1 MKRRMLMTVVL
12 ALAGLMAVTACS
24 PAAGISALGQPA
36 GEGDQWPGESGQLEG
51 LDEQS
56 VRLLASHEGAKYFV
70 VAAKDQQTAC
80 LYKFEEDSAQH
91 SAGGCGAAGGSGII
105 VEVKTPSSK
114 MMLVREDADTAE
126 LEGSGWTRI
135 HENIVVA

>member
-1 MKRRMLMTVVL
+1 
-12 ALAGLMAVTACS
+12 MA
-24 PAAGISALGQPA
+24 
-36 GEGDQWPGESGQLEG
+36 GESGQLEG

-56 VRLLASHEGAKYFV
+56 VRLLASHEGANYFV

-80 LYKFEEDSAQH
+80 LYKFEEYSAQH

-105 VEVKTPSSK
+105 VEVKAPSSK

-126 LEGSGWTRI
+126 PEESSWIRI

>member
-1 MKRRMLMTVVL
+1 M
-12 ALAGLMAVTACS
+12 
-24 PAAGISALGQPA
+24 
-36 GEGDQWPGESGQLEG
+36 
-51 LDEQS
+51 
-56 VRLLASHEGAKYFV
+56 
-70 VAAKDQQTAC
+70 AAKDQQTAC

-91 SAGGCGAAGGSGII
+91 GAGGCGAAGGSGTI